1 MKSTTVIVLILT
13 FNFVFISNFFGQVV
27 PDEELQSQ
35 QELYDFHIDKMKSN
49 KTAAWIT
56 LGGGIA
62 MIVGGAAIDFADNF
76 DFSSDSPETHGGK
89 VLMGVGIVTTL
100 TSIPLFIAG
109 HKHKSK
115 AQIQLKNG
123 AIGGTRYKFTGLS
136 IAYTF

>member
-27 PDEELQSQ
+27 PDEELQSP

-76 DFSSDSPETHGGK
+76 DFSSVHQKHMDVKSLWVW
-89 VLMGVGIVTTL
+89 VLL
-100 TSIPLFIAG
+100 QLLLAFLFLLRDTNIRVR
-109 HKHKSK
+109 
-115 AQIQLKNG
+115 LKFN
-123 AIGGTRYKFTGLS
+123 
-136 IAYTF
+136 